1 MRVVPA
7 LVSAALLAAPISASD
22 AHKAFV
28 ETYCLGCHDAA
39 SKKGGLDLTAL
50 PADPADKAGFDRWVT
65 VHDRVAAGEMPPK
78 ARTQPEPAERSA
90 FTKELAGVL
99 VKADADRAAAAGRAT
114 WRRLNRAEYEYTLR
128 DLLGLPWLRV
138 KDMLPEDGTAH
149 GFNKAGEALDISHI
163 QMARYFQAAEHALRA
178 AADQAG
184 RPAPKTVRHYARD
197 QRGLARKMVFSQFN
211 RSPERATFPLIGT
224 DADTAA
230 LEGKGKKSDPAARER
245 EAIGVVAGAYEPIEP
260 RFDNFRAPADG
271 RYKLRFD
278 GYTFWAAAS
287 PPPKWW
293 VADRFH
299 TSAGRT
305 TEPVVISA
313 DSPPRLRRQ
322 LGRFDL
328 TPEPGVRELDVSLLK
343 GETIAFDAARLFRSR
358 PPNFRNPLATPE
370 GVPGLAF
377 RWMEVEGPLADGL
390 AVGPKLL
397 FGDLPPDTTP
407 ANPLAAAED
416 LLRKFVRAAYRRP
429 VSAAE
434 EVRFLPVVAKQLG
447 AGADFDDALFAG
459 YAAVLCSPEF
469 LCLPEAPGRLDDYA
483 LANRLSY
490 FLWNSP
496 PDAELRSLA
505 DRGKL
510 RDAATLKAQTER
522 LLTDPKAQRFVDAF
536 LDYWL
541 DLRKMDATAPDAE
554 LYPDYYLD
562 DLLPDSAAD
571 ETRLF
576 VTELLRNNL
585 PARNLVASD
594 WTFLNDR
601 LAAHYG
607 LPPVGGVAL
616 RKVSLPADSVRGG
629 LLTQASVLKVTAN
642 GTTTSPVLRGVWVM
656 DRVLGKP
663 LPPPPADVPAVEP
676 DTRGATT
683 IREQLDK
690 HRSVQT
696 CAVCHTKIDP
706 PGFALE
712 SFDVLGGYR
721 EKYRALGD
729 GGPPEKGIGKN
740 GQPFAFHLAK
750 PVDSAGTLPDG
761 RDFRDVRELKKLLL
775 ADERQLARNLYGR
788 LVAYATGAPVRF
800 GDRPRAEAALDR
812 TAAGGY
818 CVRDLVHEV
827 VQSEMFQTK

>member
-1 MRVVPA
+1 MRVLP
-7 LVSAALLAAPISASD
+7 ALLAAALPAAPAAAD
-22 AHKAFV
+22 DRKAFV
-28 ETYCLGCHDAA
+28 ETFCLGCHDAA
-39 SKKGGLDLTAL
+39 AKKGGLDLSAL
-50 PADPADKAGFDRWVT
+50 PADPADPAGFARWVA
-65 VHDRVAAGEMPPK
+65 VHDRVRAGEMPPK
-78 ARTQPEPAERSA
+78 ARTQPEPAERTA
-90 FTKELAGVL
+90 FTAALAATL
-99 VKADADRAAAAGRAT
+99 TAADRDRAAAAGRAT
-114 WRRLNRAEYEYTLR
+114 WRRLNRAEYENTLR

-138 KDMLPEDGTAH
+138 KDILPEDGVAH

-163 QMARYFQAAEHALRA
+163 QMARYLQAAEVALREA
-178 AADQAG
+178 TAQAD
-184 RPAPKTVRHYARD
+184 RPASRTVRHYARD

-211 RSPERATFPLIGT
+211 RSPERATFPLVGA
-224 DADTAA
+224 DADAA
-230 LEGKGKKSDPAARER
+230 VLDGKAEMSSPATRDR
-245 EAIGVVAGAYEPIEP
+245 EAVGVVAGAYEPIEP
-260 RFDNFRAPADG
+260 KFDNFRAPAAG

-278 GYTFWAAAS
+278 GYTFWAGPG

-293 VADRFH
+293 VADRYH

-322 LGRFDL
+322 LGRFDF
-328 TPEPGVRELDVSLLK
+328 TPEPGVRELDVYLLK
-343 GETIAFDAARLFRSR
+343 GETIAYDAARLFRSR

-370 GVPGLAF
+370 GVPGVAF
-377 RWMEVEGPLADGL
+377 RWMEVEGPLADGP
-390 AVGPKLL
+390 AIGPKLL
-397 FGDLPPDTTP
+397 FGDLGPKAAP
-407 ANPLAAAED
+407 ADPLAEAER
-416 LLRKFVRAAYRRP
+416 LLRTFVRAAYRRP
-429 VSAAE
+429 VSPAE
-434 EVRFLPVVAKQLG
+434 EVRFLPVVAGQLKAG
-447 AGADFDDALFAG
+447 AGFPDALFAG

-469 LCLPEAPGRLDDYA
+469 LCLPESPGRLADHA

-505 DRGKL
+505 DRGALHDPAAL
-510 RDAATLKAQTER
+510 RAQTER
-522 LLTDPKAQRFVDAF
+522 LLNDPKAERFVDAF
-536 LDYWL
+536 TDYWL
-541 DLRKMDATAPDAE
+541 DLRKTDATAPDAD

-571 ETRLF
+571 EARLF
-576 VTELLRNNL
+576 VAELVRTNR
-585 PARNLVASD
+585 PAKDLVAAD

-616 RKVSLPADSVRGG
+616 RKVPLPADSVRGG
-629 LLTQASVLKVTAN
+629 LLTMAGVLKVTAN

-656 DRVLGKP
+656 DRVLGQP
-663 LPPPPADVPAVEP
+663 LPPPPPDVPAVEP

-721 EKYRALGD
+721 TQYRALGD
-729 GGPPEKGIGKN
+729 GGPPEKGYGKN

-750 PVDSAGTLPDG
+750 PVDAAGTLPDG
-761 RDFRDVRELKKLLL
+761 RAFKDVRELKRLL
-775 ADERQLARNLYGR
+775 AADDRQLARNLFGR
-788 LVAYATGAPVRF
+788 LVAYATGAAVRF

-812 TAAGGY
+812 AAAGGY
-818 CVRDLVHEV
+818 GVRDLVHEV
-827 VQSEMFQTK
+827 VQSEMFLTK